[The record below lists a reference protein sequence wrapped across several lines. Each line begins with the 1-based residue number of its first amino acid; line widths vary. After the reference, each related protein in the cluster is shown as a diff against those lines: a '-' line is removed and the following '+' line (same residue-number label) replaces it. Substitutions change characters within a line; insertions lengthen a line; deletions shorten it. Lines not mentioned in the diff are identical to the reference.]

1 MFLDYLYDNI
11 SYSRLIERDEY
22 RDFVS
27 RYHGIKV
34 VRDGFVIQGFGD
46 GDGGDWLGLSSSS
59 KTTGY
64 FFDLRNDSVIGCVY
78 LTGVANSVLKETTN
92 REGFVEDEYFRAF
105 KSILDGSIKR
115 INRNR
120 KKLNDFMKQYVV
132 DSIAFSGNPS
142 SDVLNYKPAI
152 EQIREDLRTV
162 DASVAGKSAH
172 INVAL
177 KEYKTAQ
184 GLIADAPFIPPET
197 VSKIDEIYGYIQAA
211 SDDYS

>member
-1 MFLDYLYDNI
+1 M
-11 SYSRLIERDEY
+11 
-22 RDFVS
+22 
-27 RYHGIKV
+27 
-34 VRDGFVIQGFGD
+34 
-46 GDGGDWLGLSSSS
+46 
-59 KTTGY
+59 
-64 FFDLRNDSVIGCVY
+64 
-78 LTGVANSVLKETTN
+78 LKETTN

-120 KKLNDFMKQYVV
+120 KKLNDFMKRYVV

-184 GLIADAPFIPPET
+184 GLIADAPFIPLET

-211 SDDYS
+211 SDDYQLLLSERDAIGKNWMQLIWTLKNE